1 MPVKRLRDVQVGEII
16 PMGGAKYKAVR
27 QISQNNDWVVQKE
40 VIPGLAYKDEPLSI
54 SQLNRILNGEG
65 LNNNSLILVNEAK
78 PAQAEPGLTEKLR
91 GQVKQQELTAK
102 LKAQVDATD
111 EEDLEDR
118 HGDED
123 DCDPYGYDYDDY
135 DACDEDG
142 DEEEDATPVL
152 GFAPFNAGHAAAYSG
167 YAQVY
172 GHGYAQ
178 AGPTSG
184 DVLKASLR
192 AQVAQQ
198 GAGNASLRAQ
208 KAQVTADN
216 AFARA
221 EDVEDQ
227 LDGYRYDA
235 DQKFEDIDDRFEGVA
250 HSYGQVVQKHNGL
263 VDAVER
269 HVTDLDSRVSKIE
282 AEKAKEE
289 KQMNFQ
295 QQLNA
300 RLAEQKRQAS
310 LQAQLDA
317 KLNANKKSTFGG
329 NGSMKN
335 LLGSFTGQFGKV
347 EGKFAFSPATGGLA
361 IRKGQTGQFVAFDAK
376 AESITDVQDFVL
388 KFDVPAFSLPTAAGD
403 VKKGDI
409 IRNGDDYGYVTR
421 VNDGFVEV
429 VHVEK
434 NQRGS
439 VLPTKN
445 ILMGQSFYTVIKT
458 LDAAGQGGFDPI
470 LLMALSKGESK
481 DNLLP
486 LLLMGGA
493 NGGAQAGKAGGI
505 DPTMLMLLGDKVD
518 DILPLVLM
526 QQGGVL
532 GGGAQGQ
539 GGIQSI
545 LPFLLMGD
553 DKGSSKDM
561 LPLLMM
567 SGGLGGAQG
576 QQAGGINPMM
586 LMALGG
592 DSDIDPMT
600 MMMLSG
606 GFGGAQGGLFG
617 QQAQAQAPKADAKQ
631 EDSADKED
639 K

>member
-1 MPVKRLRDVQVGEII
+1 MAVKRLRDVQAGEII
-16 PMGGAKYKAVR
+16 AIGGAKYRVLH
-27 QISQNNDWVVQKE
+27 QISQNNDLVVEKE
-40 VIPGLAYKDEPLSI
+40 VIPGLAYKAEPLSI
-54 SQLNRILNGEG
+54 SQLNRIVNGQG
-65 LNNNSLILVNEAK
+65 LNNDSLILVQEAK
-78 PAQAEPGLTEKLR
+78 PAQAESGLTEKLR

-102 LKAQVDATD
+102 LKAQVNAQD

-135 DACDEDG
+135 DTCDDDG
-142 DEEEDATPVL
+142 DEEDATPVL
-152 GFAPFNAGHAAAYSG
+152 GFAPFNGGHAAAYA
-167 YAQVY
+167 YQPY
-172 GHGYAQ
+172 GFAQ

-184 DVLKASLR
+184 DFLKASLR
-192 AQVAQQ
+192 AQLAQQ

-208 KAQVTADN
+208 KAQVTAD
-216 AFARA
+216 AAYDKAR
-221 EDVEDQ
+221 DVEDE
-227 LDGYRYDA
+227 LDAFVYDA
-235 DQKFEDIDDRFEGVA
+235 ENHFARTDRWAQHVE
-250 HSYGQVVQKHNGL
+250 QQHNGL
-263 VDAVER
+263 VDAVDE

-361 IRKGQTGQFVAFDAK
+361 IRKGQTGQFVSFDAK

-576 QQAGGINPMM
+576 GQQAGGINPMM

-617 QQAQAQAPKADAKQ
+617 QQPQAQAPKADTKQ
-631 EDSADKED
+631 EDKADSTDKES

>member
-1 MPVKRLRDVQVGEII
+1 MPIKRLRDVQVGDII
-16 PMGGAKYKAVR
+16 PMGGERYKVRAK
-27 QISQNNDWVVQKE
+27 INMNNDLEVARE
-40 VIPGLAYKDEPLSI
+40 VIPGVAYNHEPLTI
-54 SQLNRILNGEG
+54 SQLSRKVNGQG
-65 LNNNSLILVNEAK
+65 LNNDSLVLVDNAPAVRSQNSL
-78 PAQAEPGLTEKLR
+78 TDKLR
-91 GQVKQQELTAK
+91 GQVKQQSLTAK
-102 LKAQVDATD
+102 LKAQVDAQD
-111 EEDLEDR
+111 EQDLEDR
-118 HGDED
+118 YGDED
-123 DCDPYGYDYDDY
+123 DYDEFNYEPCDDEPDVDKDYGY
-135 DACDEDG
+135 
-142 DEEEDATPVL
+142 T
-152 GFAPFNAGHAAAYSG
+152 
-167 YAQVY
+167 Y
-172 GHGYAQ
+172 GQPIQQIPLQ
-178 AGPTSG
+178 AIYTEGPTAG
-184 DVLKASLR
+184 EAKVQAAKASLR
-192 AQVAQQ
+192 AQIAQQ

-208 KAQVTADN
+208 RAQ
-216 AFARA
+216 RIA
-221 EDVEDQ
+221 EDVEADLIGHRDQ
-227 LDGYRYDA
+227 VEE
-235 DQKFEDIDDRFEGVA
+235 QFEEVGETLEYFA
-250 HSYGQVVQKHNGL
+250 QQHNGFIDEAKEHFENL
-263 VDAVER
+263 GA
-269 HVTDLDSRVSKIE
+269 RVSKIE

-289 KQMNFQ
+289 KQMNAQ
-295 QQLNA
+295 QALNA
-300 RLAEQKRQAS
+300 RLAARKNQQE

-317 KLNANKKSTFGG
+317 KLNNKKSTFGG

-335 LLGSFTGQFGKV
+335 ILGSFTGQFGKV
-347 EGKFAFSPATGGLA
+347 EGKFAFSPTTGGLA
-361 IRKGQTGQFVAFDAK
+361 IRKGHTGQFVAFDGTT
-376 AESITDVQDFVL
+376 ITDVQDLVL

-539 GGIQSI
+539 GGIQGI

-553 DKGSSKDM
+553 DKSSKDL
-561 LPLLMM
+561 LPLLAM
-567 SGGLGGAQG
+567 SGGFGGQQG
-576 QQAGGINPMM
+576 QAGAMNPMM
-586 LMALGG
+586 MMALSG
-592 DSDIDPMT
+592 DGDFDPMT

-606 GFGGAQGGLFG
+606 GFGGQQGGLFG
-617 QQAQAQAPKADAKQ
+617 QQPQAPKAEEKQ
-631 EDSADKED
+631 QDSADQENE
-639 K
+639 